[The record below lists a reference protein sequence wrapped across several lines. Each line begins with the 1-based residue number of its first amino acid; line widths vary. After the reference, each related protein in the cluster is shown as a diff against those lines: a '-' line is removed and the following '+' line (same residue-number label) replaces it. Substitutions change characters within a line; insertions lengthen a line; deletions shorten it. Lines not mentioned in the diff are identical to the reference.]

1 MKITTNHIINDF
13 LVLNYSYIK
22 LSKIKVERL
31 SRIIQNVVILKTLH
45 EDIFKVES
53 LNHLSY
59 FQGSS
64 LTNQQFKK
72 DLGNG
77 YKAIVDI
84 FFDYTPYNKKLKIS
98 RIYKLKDDV
107 IDKLILFIRNTKDLA
122 TGWFDRNGRKINKI
136 KHSILQT
143 DENNKKI
150 KSTITINPLVPVNLK
165 LIDEVI
171 NILIEILQNKTSS
184 SKNRERILKFG
195 INNLTYYKI
204 SKEITLKYLWILYSI
219 KRISLKNKL
228 FPQLYRETD
237 NGRIAGIGLNLQ
249 NLDKQLRRV
258 ILSNQNMFDY
268 DMEASSPTILTSIG
282 KKYKINV
289 NVIRKYISNK
299 DSIREAL
306 SSKYNLAV
314 KDAKEIINSVFY
326 GVGTKLNGNKKYR
339 TSLLKYFNDN
349 VEETK
354 KFLEDDF
361 IKELFETRDRLYN
374 VILDKEKYSRGKVL
388 INALKKNI
396 SVYKLNKKGKR
407 IDVEDSRL
415 MAHLIF
421 GYEALILQTLFKILK
436 KEKIKM
442 YLLVSDGFVSEK
454 IKDIRR
460 IEKTICE
467 KLKRELPNLKL
478 KFSCEELKINR

>member
-1 MKITTNHIINDF
+1 MKITTDHIIKKF
-13 LVLNYSYIK
+13 LVLNYSYIN

-64 LTNQQFKK
+64 LSNKQFKK

-84 FFDYTPYNKKLKIS
+84 FFDYTPYNKNLGIS

-122 TGWFDRNGRKINKI
+122 TGWFDSNGRKINKI
-136 KHSILQT
+136 KHSIQQT

-184 SKNRERILKFG
+184 SKNRERLLKFG

-219 KRISLKNKL
+219 KRISLKSKL

-299 DSIREAL
+299 DSIRGTL

-314 KDAKEIINSVFY
+314 KDVKGIINSVFY

-339 TSLLKYFNDN
+339 TSLLEYFNDN

-354 KFLEDDF
+354 KFLNDDF
-361 IKELFETRDRLYN
+361 IKELFETRDRLYK
-374 VILDKEKYSRGKVL
+374 VILEKEKYSRGKVL

-396 SVYKLNKKGKR
+396 SLVKLNDKGKR
-407 IDVEDSRL
+407 IDSEISFIITSIGF
-415 MAHLIF
+415 LI
-421 GYEALILQTLFKILK
+421 
-436 KEKIKM
+436 
-442 YLLVSDGFVSEK
+442 V
-454 IKDIRR
+454 
-460 IEKTICE
+460 
-467 KLKRELPNLKL
+467 
-478 KFSCEELKINR
+478 

>member
-64 LTNQQFKK
+64 LTNKQFKK

-136 KHSILQT
+136 KHSIQQT

-150 KSTITINPLVPVNLK
+150 KSTITINPLVRVNLK

-171 NILIEILQNKTSS
+171 NILIEILKNKTSS
-184 SKNRERILKFG
+184 SKNRERLLNVG

-219 KRISLKNKL
+219 KRISLKSNS

-237 NGRIAGIGLNLQ
+237 NGRITGIGLNLQ

-299 DSIREAL
+299 DSIRGTL
-306 SSKYNLAV
+306 SSKYDLAI
-314 KDAKEIINSVFY
+314 KDVKEIINSVFY
-326 GVGTKLNGNKKYR
+326 GVGTKLNGYYKYR
-339 TSLLKYFNDN
+339 TSLLKYFNEN

-354 KFLEDDF
+354 KFLNDDL
-361 IKELFETRDRLYN
+361 IKELFETRDRVYK
-374 VILDKEKYSRGKVL
+374 VILEKEKYSRGKVL
-388 INALKKNI
+388 INVLKKNI
-396 SVYKLNKKGKR
+396 SLVKLNDKGKR
-407 IDVEDSRL
+407 VAVENNKL

-421 GYEALILQTLFKILK
+421 GYEALILQTLSNILK